1 MQGIYLKKPLNILSC
16 AVAGRPG
23 RSAYETAVAAG
34 YTGDADEYAALLASI
49 PGALSRRN
57 TYNGRVDIA
66 NFKVTNVIPLD
77 DNTSL
82 GYTLVPTLQ
91 KRSRDDRISP

>member
-49 PGALSRRN
+49 PGALSRLN
-57 TYNGRVDIA
+57 TYNGRVDAMLEYMENQISDLELA
-66 NFKVTNVIPLD
+66 LGAL
-77 DNTSL
+77 TSRVEQL
-82 GYTLVPTLQ
+82 EAAT
-91 KRSRDDRISP
+91 